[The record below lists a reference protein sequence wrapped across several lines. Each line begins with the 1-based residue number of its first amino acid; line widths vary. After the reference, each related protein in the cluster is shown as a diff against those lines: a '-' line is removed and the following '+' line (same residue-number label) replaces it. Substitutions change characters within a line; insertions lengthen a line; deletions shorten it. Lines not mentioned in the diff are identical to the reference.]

1 MREGKK
7 AKTQW
12 FAAFVSGRP
21 CDGGGGGGGTCGATV
36 REGDS
41 GEEGREGPR
50 MIKPPRDG
58 NFSCPIINYRAAL
71 PPHARDQCVTSYEKN
86 FSRYYN

>member
-1 MREGKK
+1 MAREKVK
-7 AKTQW
+7 ARW
-12 FAAFVSGRP
+12 FAAFVSGRLVAEWYVWSNRVK
-21 CDGGGGGGGTCGATV
+21 GLG
-36 REGDS
+36 EG
-41 GEEGREGPR
+41 GPR